1 MLKVMF
7 DRVLAKEE
15 DMNTMLESGITINEK
30 NLGNIRH
37 AKVVAVG
44 EGSTEYGVFVPMQI
58 DVGDTIYYE
67 SHVAIKDKINGE
79 EYVILRQIDV
89 ICKEDKGANDEEIFD
104 K

>member
-1 MLKVMF
+1 MKVMF

-15 DMNTMLESGITINEK
+15 SMNTTLDSGITINEK
-30 NLGNIRH
+30 SMGNIRH
-37 AKVVAVG
+37 AKVVAAG

-79 EYVILRQIDV
+79 DYVILRQIDI
-89 ICKEDKGANDEEIFD
+89 ICKENKGDK
-104 K
+104 